1 MHLADGILSLPVL
14 AAGTSLALAGVGLGL
29 RRMAYEQIPQVAV
42 LSASFFVASLIHV
55 PVGPGQAHLIL
66 NGLAGLVLGWAVFP
80 ALLAALLLQA
90 IFFGYGGVTVLGI
103 NTLNMALPGVAC
115 WYLLR
120 PLLRR
125 AENRAAVFTIGFSV
139 GGLAITM
146 SAALIGA
153 TLYLTNNAY
162 FQVALAIV
170 IAHLPI
176 MVVEGLLSGVI
187 LVFLKKTAPQILP
200 DTFRTTP
207 PPTE

>member
-29 RRMAYEQIPQVAV
+29 RRMTYEEIPQVAV

-66 NGLAGLVLGWAVFP
+66 NGLAGLILGWAVFP

-125 AENRAAVFTIGFSV
+125 TKNRTTLFAIGFSV

-153 TLYLTNNAY
+153 TLYLANNAY
-162 FQVALAIV
+162 LQVALAIV
-170 IAHLPI
+170 IAHLPVMI
-176 MVVEGLLSGVI
+176 VEGLLSGAV
-187 LVFLKKTAPQILP
+187 LLFLKKTAPQILA
-200 DTFRTTP
+200 P
-207 PPTE
+207 PNEACP

>member
-1 MHLADGILSLPVL
+1 MHLADGILSFPVL
-14 AAGTSLALAGVGLGL
+14 AAGTALAVAGVGLGL
-29 RRMAYEQIPQVAV
+29 RKMAYEQIPQVAV

-55 PVGPGQAHLIL
+55 PVGPGQAHLLL

-80 ALLAALLLQA
+80 ALLVALLLQA

-125 AENRAAVFTIGFSV
+125 AEKPGTIFALGFSV
-139 GGLAITM
+139 GGLAIAM
-146 SAALIGA
+146 GAALIAA
-153 TLYLTNNAY
+153 TLYLANSTY

-170 IAHLPI
+170 LAHLPVMI
-176 MVVEGLLSGVI
+176 VEGLLSGTI
-187 LVFLKKTAPQILP
+187 LVFLKKTTPQILANP
-200 DTFRTTP
+200 
-207 PPTE
+207 